1 MNENY
6 KSNTNIAKQLN
17 YLPKRLKIMVELDKE
32 NLKITVTLSGD
43 SSSLL
48 NMQLSIVRLVQ
59 CYNFNDYPPQNG
71 EIFWAMNLLEEMLL
85 NDDQTERA
93 FSVEERHVKLPKNL
107 TDKQKTGI
115 REALS
120 LIETEPATNSTNL
133 VFQALKKVG

>member
-1 MNENY
+1 
-6 KSNTNIAKQLN
+6 
-17 YLPKRLKIMVELDKE
+17 MVEIDKE
-32 NLKITVTLSGD
+32 NLKIKVTLSGD

-48 NMQLSIVRLVQ
+48 NMQISLIRLVQ

-85 NDDQTERA
+85 NDVQTIYA
-93 FSVEERHVKLPKNL
+93 FSVEERHIKLPKNL

-115 REALS
+115 REALN
-120 LIETEPATNSTNL
+120 LIEMEPAANSANP

>member
-1 MNENY
+1 
-6 KSNTNIAKQLN
+6 
-17 YLPKRLKIMVELDKE
+17 MVELDKE
-32 NLKITVTLSGD
+32 NREIKVTLSGD

-48 NMQLSIVRLVQ
+48 NMQISIIRLVQ

-71 EIFWAMNLLEEMLL
+71 EIFWAMSLLEEMLL
-85 NDDQTERA
+85 NDDQIERA
-93 FSVEERHVKLPKNL
+93 FACEERHIKLPKNL

-120 LIETEPATNSTNL
+120 LIETEPAANSTNP